1 MILNELLSPTPDEY
15 RTDKEDNSV
24 LNLHDTRKRH
34 ELRLTLDKIN
44 RLRIM
49 NDARK
54 VEHEKKLEKVADQY
68 KMPAAQP
75 GL

>member
-34 ELRLTLDKIN
+34 ELKLTLDKIN

-54 VEHEKKLEKVADQY
+54 VEHEKKLVKVADQY

-75 GL
+75 GI

>member
-1 MILNELLSPTPDEY
+1 
-15 RTDKEDNSV
+15 
-24 LNLHDTRKRH
+24 
-34 ELRLTLDKIN
+34 
-44 RLRIM
+44 M